1 MYRHRASRFR
11 FLHPGL
17 KGPTRWQ
24 RLQQR
29 SGIVLLVLAGLF
41 TAGLLVMAPNTYV
54 RDQDLDVQNAYAD
67 SHWIDFEAVERHWKS
82 LPVLG
87 SVRTGKEPGVRKFL
101 ADQPL
106 VVALLDRFEGRTLW
120 VREGNHLVR
129 PPQDARTQLYLDW
142 MSHAEM
148 AQRFEWNPPK
158 GQDPDFGKVATVV
171 LLSDRW
177 LVVKRWR
184 PGAPEVEKELGIA
197 LGPNP
202 GLRVGLAQD
211 SDLGRG
217 DLQTQEWGRAPHL
230 QADPRRLGG
239 YWLKAITKTNAFGE
253 GWNLGG
259 IPFEAQELAYRKAYT
274 KQRNLAYA
282 VSALVGIAVAL
293 GLWLRHRARRRAVLD
308 ADRMAS
314 LTHSLKTPLALL
326 KFRCDSLRL
335 GRLSPDRADEE
346 LLRIGE
352 EVDHLTLIIENGL
365 RVIRGGGS
373 TGPRAQA
380 TPEWLRDVADDLRPG
395 FEMERRTLQ
404 LGLCE
409 ASGQAPLT
417 SLRAAILT
425 LLENALGHGRGTV
438 TMETWRT
445 RRRFCI
451 QVKDE
456 GDGLAPHQVKALGK
470 PFQRIR
476 EAGKEGF
483 LREGQGLGLSLLVQ
497 VAEQEGWGLTFAS
510 APGEGFAAT
519 LEIPVT

>member
-11 FLHPGL
+11 LLHPGL

-29 SGIVLLVLAGLF
+29 SGLILLILAGLV
-41 TAGLLVMAPNTYV
+41 TAGLLVLAPKLYLQS
-54 RDQDLDVQNAYAD
+54 QDLDARNAYSDA
-67 SHWIDFEAVERHWKS
+67 HWGDFEAVERHWKS
-82 LPVLG
+82 LPILE
-87 SVRTGKEPGVRKFL
+87 SVRTGKEKEVRRFL
-101 ADQPL
+101 EQQPL

-120 VREGNHLVR
+120 VRQGGQLARAPE
-129 PPQDARTQLYLDW
+129 DARSQLYLDW

-158 GQDPDFGKVATVV
+158 SQDPDFGKVATVV

-177 LVVKRWR
+177 LVIKRWR
-184 PGAPEVEKELGIA
+184 PGSPEVEQELEIA
-197 LGPNP
+197 LGPKP
-202 GLRVGLAQD
+202 SLRVGLAQE
-211 SDLGRG
+211 SDLARA
-217 DLQTQEWGRAPHL
+217 DLPMMEWGRVPHL
-230 QADPRRLGG
+230 QADPRRLSG
-239 YWLKAITKTNAFGE
+239 YWLSAITKTNAFGE

-259 IPFEAQELAYRKAYT
+259 IPFEEQELAYRKAYT
-274 KQRNLAYA
+274 KQRNLAYT
-282 VSALVGIAVAL
+282 VSVLAGIALGL

-335 GRLSPDRADEE
+335 GRLSPERADEE
-346 LLRIGE
+346 LLKIGE

-365 RVIRGGGS
+365 RVIRGGGAA
-373 TGPRAQA
+373 GPRALA
-380 TPEWLRDVADDLRPG
+380 TPDWIRDVADDLLPG
-395 FEMERRTLQ
+395 FELEGRVLQ
-404 LGLCE
+404 MALCD
-409 ASGQAPLT
+409 AAGHAPLT
-417 SLRAAILT
+417 SLRAAVLT
-425 LLENALGHGRGTV
+425 LLENALGHGKGTV
-438 TMETWRT
+438 VLETWRT
-445 RRRFCI
+445 RRRLCI
-451 QVKDE
+451 QVSDE
-456 GDGLAPHQVKALGK
+456 GEGLAPHQVKALGK

-519 LEIPVT
+519 LEIPVA